1 MLFIRTK
8 DKYPLSFSFLSLWF
22 LVWFRRI
29 AEAPAPLSGSLHNA
43 HHLMPNTWRLVQSQ
57 NEIPKETPQLKP
69 FILFFFLTFP
79 TLQKL
84 SSFPSCVCSDVICG
98 ILVLVPLWLAS
109 LLVTK
114 QASAFMLAGI
124 SHFTAGAPLV
134 NSPPQRRNNLG
145 AELTELFPIKFQK
158 CPTRPLSPLWQHQ
171 D

>member
-1 MLFIRTK
+1 MRVLKR
-8 DKYPLSFSFLSLWF
+8 DLWHP
-22 LVWFRRI
+22 R
-29 AEAPAPLSGSLHNA
+29 AG
-43 HHLMPNTWRLVQSQ
+43 
-57 NEIPKETPQLKP
+57 
-69 FILFFFLTFP
+69 
-79 TLQKL
+79 
-84 SSFPSCVCSDVICG
+84 
-98 ILVLVPLWLAS
+98 VLVPLWLAS

-124 SHFTAGAPLV
+124 SHFTAGALLV